1 MMVLV
6 FLKGKKLSGRL
17 TTHVLDTS
25 IGFPAEGIRI
35 ALYSMEN
42 SDKNFIK
49 ELTTNSDGRTDQN
62 LLNSEEFFFG
72 HFELNFHVGEYLK
85 SNINNF
91 PNLQG
96 LLYDV
101 IPIKFTIFS
110 DRNYHI
116 PLLLSPFGYS
126 TYLGS

>member
-1 MMVLV
+1 M
-6 FLKGKKLSGRL
+6 SGRL

-25 IGFPAEGIRI
+25 IGFPAKGIRI
-35 ALYSMEN
+35 VLYSIKN
-42 SDKNFIK
+42 DDKNFIK
-49 ELTTNSDGRTDQN
+49 ELITNSDGRTDQN

-85 SNINNF
+85 SNIKNF

-110 DRNYHI
+110 NRNYHI

>member
-1 MMVLV
+1 M
-6 FLKGKKLSGRL
+6 SGRL

-62 LLNSEEFFFG
+62 LLNKEEFFLG
-72 HFELNFHVGEYLK
+72 DFEENHQDFQKLGKISYHHVK
-85 SNINNF
+85 
-91 PNLQG
+91 
-96 LLYDV
+96 D
-101 IPIKFTIFS
+101 
-110 DRNYHI
+110 
-116 PLLLSPFGYS
+116 
-126 TYLGS
+126 